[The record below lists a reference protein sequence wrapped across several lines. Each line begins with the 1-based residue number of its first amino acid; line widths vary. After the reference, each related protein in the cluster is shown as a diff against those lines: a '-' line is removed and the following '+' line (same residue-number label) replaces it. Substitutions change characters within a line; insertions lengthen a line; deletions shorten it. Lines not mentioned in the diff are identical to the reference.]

1 MAAELWGV
9 PLEQVMGE
17 IRAGAVVSK
26 LDYGF
31 MLVDVAPDSCE
42 LAPPPIRKPVPA
54 PMTFVPAGA
63 IEEAEAVAAELV
75 SDLVAAPAA
84 ASDSVDAV
92 PQSTADLVAS
102 VDVVPPVDVVSPVEF
117 VAPAEG
123 AVPVEGVVP
132 LDYAV
137 PVECVI
143 PVERVMAMGSAKP
156 KGRARFTPSLP
167 PPESSHADD
176 ESEDGPDPNFG
187 EPDDGKPLDWR
198 AARARAATQRRRP
211 PTRFN

>member
-1 MAAELWGV
+1 MSCWVVPTLAAELWGV

-31 MLVDVAPDSCE
+31 TLVDVAPDSRE
-42 LAPPPIRKPVPA
+42 LAPPPARKVLPA
-54 PMTFVPAGA
+54 PMTFVSSIQ
-63 IEEAEAVAAELV
+63 IEAQEVATELV
-75 SDLVAAPAA
+75 AKPIAAPA
-84 ASDSVDAV
+84 
-92 PQSTADLVAS
+92 PIK
-102 VDVVPPVDVVSPVEF
+102 PE
-117 VAPAEG
+117 
-123 AVPVEGVVP
+123 
-132 LDYAV
+132 
-137 PVECVI
+137 
-143 PVERVMAMGSAKP
+143 PVERILAIEPAKP
-156 KGRARFTPSLP
+156 SGRSRPTPALP
-167 PPESSHADD
+167 LPAAVDVDD